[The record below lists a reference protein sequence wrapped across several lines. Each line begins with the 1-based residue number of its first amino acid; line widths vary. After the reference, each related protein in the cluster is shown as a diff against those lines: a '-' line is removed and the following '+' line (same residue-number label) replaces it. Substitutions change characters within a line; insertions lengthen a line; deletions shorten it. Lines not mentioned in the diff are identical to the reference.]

1 MHYFNSKVN
10 KTSTIEK
17 RRLLRKSQT
26 EQEQI
31 IWQFLRGG
39 KTGYKWRRQVGIG
52 EYIAD
57 FYCYEK
63 KLVLEVDGLH
73 HLQEK
78 HKQYDMV
85 REKFLTSIGISV
97 VRIMNTEFN
106 DLEKIY
112 GKIMCEL
119 GKSLHS

>member
-1 MHYFNSKVN
+1 MLYFNSKVN

-26 EQEQI
+26 KQEQI

-57 FYCYEK
+57 FYCHEK
-63 KLVLEVDGLH
+63 KIALEIDGLH
-73 HLQEK
+73 HLKDKNFE
-78 HKQYDMV
+78 YDNI
-85 REKFLTSIGISV
+85 REKCFVILGIKTI
-97 VRIMNTEFN
+97 RILNSEFD
-106 DLEKIY
+106 DLEKVY
-112 GKIMCEL
+112 QKIMSYL
-119 GKSLHS
+119 DQ